1 MKKVCL
7 ISLERSAAGRNLRP
21 AGSEGVIMYRKSHAV
36 RTFLCLLLTFVFMTV
51 FSAQSLLAASDQKP
65 SVAWPEAPAINSGA
79 ACLMDADT
87 NAILFGANM
96 DEQRYPASITKVM
109 TALLVAENKQ
119 PADQVTFGEQAVS
132 ESIPGNAR
140 INVQLGETISVEDAL
155 HAILLASANEVCT
168 QLAIDIAGSVEAF
181 ADMMNE
187 RAAALGCTN
196 THFTNPNGLPDPNHY
211 TTAHDMALIMQE
223 AIKNE
228 TFLRVESDL
237 SYTIPPTNMTASPR
251 PLQNHHVML
260 FQEDPTYGYQGA
272 FAGKTGYTDEAHNT
286 LVTAAK
292 RNNVTLICVVLT
304 CDNLDYITD
313 TRSLFDYGFQ
323 HFTHHTLKDTKKES
337 LSGTISLP
345 KDAKLKSATYTD
357 PDDAAELESF
367 TRQYFYDGH
376 PIGTAE
382 VSSKKA
388 SSSDSSSSSSETAP
402 TGIVTPEANRDDAS
416 STGSLSSPLYILLG
430 LNAAAILVLIFA
442 VIQRSR
448 KKRKRRRRKNHR
460 K

>member
-1 MKKVCL
+1 
-7 ISLERSAAGRNLRP
+7 
-21 AGSEGVIMYRKSHAV
+21 MYRKSHAV
-36 RTFLCLLLTFVFMTV
+36 RTFLCLLLTFVFVTV
-51 FSAQSLLAASDQKP
+51 FSTQPLLAASDQKT
-65 SVAWPEAPAINSGA
+65 SVAWPEAPLTNSGA

-87 NAILFGANM
+87 GAILFDANM

-109 TALLVAENKQ
+109 TALLVAENRQ
-119 PADQVTFGEQAVS
+119 PTDTVTFGEQAVS

-140 INVQLGETISVEDAL
+140 IDVQLGETITVEDAL

-187 RAAALGCTN
+187 RAAALGCIN

-237 SYTIPPTNMTASPR
+237 SYTIQATNMTAAPR
-251 PLQNHHVML
+251 QLQNHHVML
-260 FQEDPTYGYQGA
+260 FQDDPTYGYQGA

-292 RNNVTLICVVLT
+292 RNNITLICVVLT
-304 CDNLDYITD
+304 CDNLDYIID
-313 TRSLFDYGFQ
+313 TRSLFDYGFDN
-323 HFTHHTLKDTKKES
+323 FTHYTLKDTKTES
-337 LSGTISLP
+337 LSGTITLP
-345 KDAKLKSATYTD
+345 KDAKLKNATYTD
-357 PDDAAELESF
+357 PDDAADQESF

-376 PIGTAE
+376 PIGIAE
-382 VSSKKA
+382 VSAK
-388 SSSDSSSSSSETAP
+388 SSSDDSSAVSSSSETP
-402 TGIVTPEANRDDAS
+402 SDGIGIVTPETDGANRSAAS
-416 STGSLSSPLYILLG
+416 FSSPLYVLIA
-430 LNAAAILVLIFA
+430 LNVIAVLVLIVA
-442 VIQRSR
+442 LIQRSR
-448 KKRKRRRRKNHR
+448 KRRRRRRKKNRR

>member
-1 MKKVCL
+1 
-7 ISLERSAAGRNLRP
+7 
-21 AGSEGVIMYRKSHAV
+21 MYRKSHAV
-36 RTFLCLLLTFVFMTV
+36 RTFLCLLLTFVFVTV
-51 FSAQSLLAASDQKP
+51 FSTQPLLAASDQKT
-65 SVAWPEAPAINSGA
+65 SVAWPEAPLTNSGA

-87 NAILFGANM
+87 GAILFDANM

-109 TALLVAENKQ
+109 TALLVAENRQ
-119 PADQVTFGEQAVS
+119 PTDTVTFGEQAVS

-140 INVQLGETISVEDAL
+140 IDVQLGETITVEDAL

-187 RAAALGCTN
+187 RAAALGCIN

-237 SYTIPPTNMTASPR
+237 SYTIQPTNMTAAPR
-251 PLQNHHVML
+251 QLQNHHVML
-260 FQEDPTYGYQGA
+260 FQDDPTYGYQGA

-292 RNNVTLICVVLT
+292 RNNITLICVVLT
-304 CDNLDYITD
+304 CDNLDYIID
-313 TRSLFDYGFQ
+313 TRSLFDYGFDN
-323 HFTHHTLKDTKKES
+323 FTHYTLKDTKTES
-337 LSGTISLP
+337 LSGTITLP
-345 KDAKLKSATYTD
+345 KDAKLKNATYTD
-357 PDDAAELESF
+357 PDDAADQESF

-382 VSSKKA
+382 VSAK
-388 SSSDSSSSSSETAP
+388 SSSDDSSAVSSSSETP
-402 TGIVTPEANRDDAS
+402 SDGIGIVTPETDGTNRSAAS
-416 STGSLSSPLYILLG
+416 FSSPLYVLIA
-430 LNAAAILVLIFA
+430 LNVIAVLVLIVA
-442 VIQRSR
+442 LIQRSR
-448 KKRKRRRRKNHR
+448 KRRRRRRKKNRR

>member
-1 MKKVCL
+1 
-7 ISLERSAAGRNLRP
+7 
-21 AGSEGVIMYRKSHAV
+21 MYRKSHAV
-36 RTFLCLLLTFVFMTV
+36 RTFLCLLLTFVFVTV
-51 FSAQSLLAASDQKP
+51 FSTQPLLAASDQKT
-65 SVAWPEAPAINSGA
+65 SVAWPKAPLTNSGA

-87 NAILFGANM
+87 GAILFDANM

-119 PADQVTFGEQAVS
+119 PTDTVTFGEQAVS

-140 INVQLGETISVEDAL
+140 IDVQLGETITVEDAL

-187 RAAALGCTN
+187 RAAALGCIN

-237 SYTIPPTNMTASPR
+237 SYTIQPTNMTAAPR
-251 PLQNHHVML
+251 QLQNHHVML
-260 FQEDPTYGYQGA
+260 FQDDPTYGYQGA

-292 RNNVTLICVVLT
+292 RNNITLICVVLT
-304 CDNLDYITD
+304 CDNLDYIID
-313 TRSLFDYGFQ
+313 TRSLFDYGFDN
-323 HFTHHTLKDTKKES
+323 FTHYTLKDTKTES
-337 LSGTISLP
+337 LSGTITLP
-345 KDAKLKSATYTD
+345 KDAKLKNATYTD
-357 PDDAAELESF
+357 PDDAADQESF

-376 PIGTAE
+376 PIGIAE
-382 VSSKKA
+382 VSAK
-388 SSSDSSSSSSETAP
+388 SSSDDSSAVSSSSETP
-402 TGIVTPEANRDDAS
+402 SDGIGIVTPETDGANRSAAS
-416 STGSLSSPLYILLG
+416 FSSPLYVLIA
-430 LNAAAILVLIFA
+430 LNVIAVLVLIVA
-442 VIQRSR
+442 LIQRSR
-448 KKRKRRRRKNHR
+448 KRRRRRRKKNRR

>member
-1 MKKVCL
+1 
-7 ISLERSAAGRNLRP
+7 
-21 AGSEGVIMYRKSHAV
+21 MYRKSHAV
-36 RTFLCLLLTFVFMTV
+36 RTFLCLLLTFVFVTV
-51 FSAQSLLAASDQKP
+51 FSTQPLLAASDQKT
-65 SVAWPEAPAINSGA
+65 SVAWPEAPLTNSGA

-87 NAILFGANM
+87 GAILFDANM

-119 PADQVTFGEQAVS
+119 PTDTVTFGEQAVS

-140 INVQLGETISVEDAL
+140 IDVQLGETITVEDAL

-187 RAAALGCTN
+187 RAAALGCIN

-237 SYTIPPTNMTASPR
+237 SYTIQPTNMTAAPR
-251 PLQNHHVML
+251 QLQNHHVML
-260 FQEDPTYGYQGA
+260 FQDDPTYGYQGA

-292 RNNVTLICVVLT
+292 RNNITLICVVLT
-304 CDNLDYITD
+304 CDNLDYIID
-313 TRSLFDYGFQ
+313 TRSLFDYGFDN
-323 HFTHHTLKDTKKES
+323 FTHYTLKDTKTES
-337 LSGTISLP
+337 LSGTITLP
-345 KDAKLKSATYTD
+345 KDAKLKNATYTD
-357 PDDAAELESF
+357 PDDAADQESF

-376 PIGTAE
+376 PIGIAE
-382 VSSKKA
+382 VSAK
-388 SSSDSSSSSSETAP
+388 SSSDDSSAVSSSSETP
-402 TGIVTPEANRDDAS
+402 SDGIGIVTPETDGANRSAAS
-416 STGSLSSPLYILLG
+416 FSSPLYVLIA
-430 LNAAAILVLIFA
+430 LNVIAVLVLIVA
-442 VIQRSR
+442 LIQRSR
-448 KKRKRRRRKNHR
+448 KRRRRRRKKNHR

>member
-1 MKKVCL
+1 
-7 ISLERSAAGRNLRP
+7 
-21 AGSEGVIMYRKSHAV
+21 MYRKSHAV
-36 RTFLCLLLTFVFMTV
+36 RTFLCLLLTFVFVTV
-51 FSAQSLLAASDQKP
+51 FSTQPLLAASDQKT
-65 SVAWPEAPAINSGA
+65 SVAWPEAPLTNSGA

-87 NAILFGANM
+87 GAILFDANM

-109 TALLVAENKQ
+109 TALLVAENRQ
-119 PADQVTFGEQAVS
+119 PTDTVTFGEQAVS

-140 INVQLGETISVEDAL
+140 IDVQLGETITVEDAL
-155 HAILLASANEVCT
+155 HAVLLASANEVCT

-237 SYTIPPTNMTASPR
+237 SYTIQPTNMTAAPR
-251 PLQNHHVML
+251 QLQNHHVML
-260 FQEDPTYGYQGA
+260 FQDDPTYGYQGA

-313 TRSLFDYGFQ
+313 TRSLFDYGFNN
-323 HFTHHTLKDTKKES
+323 FTHYTLKDTKKES

-357 PDDAAELESF
+357 PDDAADQETF

-382 VSSKKA
+382 VSANSG
-388 SSSDSSSSSSETAP
+388 DSSSSSSSSVSTSSETDS
-402 TGIVTPEANRDDAS
+402 TGIVTPEADKNDSS
-416 STGSLSSPLYILLG
+416 STGSLSSPLYVLIG
-430 LNAAAILVLIFA
+430 LNVAAVLILIIA
-442 VIQRSR
+442 LIQRSR
-448 KKRKRRRRKNHR
+448 KRRKRRNRKKRRR
-460 K
+460 

>member
-1 MKKVCL
+1 
-7 ISLERSAAGRNLRP
+7 
-21 AGSEGVIMYRKSHAV
+21 
-36 RTFLCLLLTFVFMTV
+36 
-51 FSAQSLLAASDQKP
+51 
-65 SVAWPEAPAINSGA
+65 
-79 ACLMDADT
+79 
-87 NAILFGANM
+87 
-96 DEQRYPASITKVM
+96 
-109 TALLVAENKQ
+109 
-119 PADQVTFGEQAVS
+119 
-132 ESIPGNAR
+132 
-140 INVQLGETISVEDAL
+140 
-155 HAILLASANEVCT
+155 
-168 QLAIDIAGSVEAF
+168 
-181 ADMMNE
+181 MMNE

-260 FQEDPTYGYQGA
+260 FQDDPTYGYQGA

-323 HFTHHTLKDTKKES
+323 HFTHHTLKDTKRES

-460 K
+460 E

>member
-1 MKKVCL
+1 
-7 ISLERSAAGRNLRP
+7 
-21 AGSEGVIMYRKSHAV
+21 
-36 RTFLCLLLTFVFMTV
+36 
-51 FSAQSLLAASDQKP
+51 
-65 SVAWPEAPAINSGA
+65 
-79 ACLMDADT
+79 
-87 NAILFGANM
+87 
-96 DEQRYPASITKVM
+96 M

-251 PLQNHHVML
+251 PLQNHHVL
-260 FQEDPTYGYQGA
+260 S
-272 FAGKTGYTDEAHNT
+272 
-286 LVTAAK
+286 
-292 RNNVTLICVVLT
+292 LIH
-304 CDNLDYITD
+304 I
-313 TRSLFDYGFQ
+313 
-323 HFTHHTLKDTKKES
+323 
-337 LSGTISLP
+337 
-345 KDAKLKSATYTD
+345 
-357 PDDAAELESF
+357 
-367 TRQYFYDGH
+367 
-376 PIGTAE
+376 
-382 VSSKKA
+382 
-388 SSSDSSSSSSETAP
+388 
-402 TGIVTPEANRDDAS
+402 
-416 STGSLSSPLYILLG
+416 
-430 LNAAAILVLIFA
+430 
-442 VIQRSR
+442 
-448 KKRKRRRRKNHR
+448 
-460 K
+460 

>member
-1 MKKVCL
+1 MNQNKIKIIAVLLLLC
-7 ISLERSAAGRNLRP
+7 ISAAWLERYEIQESGQNLSGQMADKMKQNTDEP
-21 AGSEGVIMYRKSHAV
+21 QNLY
-36 RTFLCLLLTFVFMTV
+36 
-51 FSAQSLLAASDQKP
+51 AQSA
-65 SVAWPEAPAINSGA
+65 V
-79 ACLMDADT
+79 LMDADSGRVLFGKEEEAIRPMAST
-87 NAILFGANM
+87 TKIMTCIIALEHMTDNEIVTASAYAASQPKVHLGVREGQQFYLRDILFSLMLESHNDSA
-96 DEQRYPASITKVM
+96 VM
-109 TALLVAENKQ
+109 VAE
-119 PADQVTFGEQAVS
+119 E
-132 ESIPGNAR
+132 
-140 INVQLGETISVEDAL
+140 
-155 HAILLASANEVCT
+155 
-168 QLAIDIAGSVEAF
+168 IAGSVEAF

-237 SYTIPPTNMTASPR
+237 SYTIPPTNMTAAPR
-251 PLQNHHVML
+251 QLQNHHVML

-286 LVTAAK
+286 LVTASK

-388 SSSDSSSSSSETAP
+388 SSSDSSSSSSEPSP

>member
-1 MKKVCL
+1 
-7 ISLERSAAGRNLRP
+7 
-21 AGSEGVIMYRKSHAV
+21 MYRKSHAV
-36 RTFLCLLLTFVFMTV
+36 RTFLCLLLTFVFVTV
-51 FSAQSLLAASDQKP
+51 FSTQPLLAASDQKT
-65 SVAWPEAPAINSGA
+65 SVAWPEAPLTNSGA

-87 NAILFGANM
+87 GAILFDANM

-119 PADQVTFGEQAVS
+119 PTDTVTFGEQAVS

-140 INVQLGETISVEDAL
+140 IDVQLGETITVEDAL

-187 RAAALGCTN
+187 RAAALGCIN

-237 SYTIPPTNMTASPR
+237 SYTIQATNMTAAPR
-251 PLQNHHVML
+251 QLQNHHVML
-260 FQEDPTYGYQGA
+260 FQDDPTYGYQGA

-292 RNNVTLICVVLT
+292 RNNITLICVVLT
-304 CDNLDYITD
+304 CDNLDYIID
-313 TRSLFDYGFQ
+313 TRSLFDYGFDN
-323 HFTHHTLKDTKKES
+323 FTHYTLKDTKTES
-337 LSGTISLP
+337 LSGTITLP
-345 KDAKLKSATYTD
+345 KDAKLKNATYTD
-357 PDDAAELESF
+357 PDDAADQESF

-376 PIGTAE
+376 PIGIAE
-382 VSSKKA
+382 VSAK
-388 SSSDSSSSSSETAP
+388 SSSDDSSAVSSSSETP
-402 TGIVTPEANRDDAS
+402 SDGIGIVTPETDGANRSAAS
-416 STGSLSSPLYILLG
+416 FSSPLYVLIA
-430 LNAAAILVLIFA
+430 LNVIAVLVLIVA
-442 VIQRSR
+442 LIQRSR
-448 KKRKRRRRKNHR
+448 KRRRRRRKKNRR

>member
-1 MKKVCL
+1 
-7 ISLERSAAGRNLRP
+7 
-21 AGSEGVIMYRKSHAV
+21 MYRKSHAV
-36 RTFLCLLLTFVFMTV
+36 RTFLCLLLTFVFVTV
-51 FSAQSLLAASDQKP
+51 FSTQPLLAASDQKT
-65 SVAWPEAPAINSGA
+65 SVAWPEAPLTNSGA

-87 NAILFGANM
+87 GAILFDANM

-109 TALLVAENKQ
+109 TALLVAENRQ
-119 PADQVTFGEQAVS
+119 PTDTVTFGEQAVS

-140 INVQLGETISVEDAL
+140 IDVQLGETITVEDAL

-187 RAAALGCTN
+187 RAAALGCIN

-237 SYTIPPTNMTASPR
+237 SYTIQPTNMTAAPR
-251 PLQNHHVML
+251 QLQNHHVML
-260 FQEDPTYGYQGA
+260 FQDDPTYGYQGA

-292 RNNVTLICVVLT
+292 RNNITLICVVLT
-304 CDNLDYITD
+304 CDNLDYIID
-313 TRSLFDYGFQ
+313 TRSLFDYGFDN
-323 HFTHHTLKDTKKES
+323 FTHYTLKDTKTES
-337 LSGTISLP
+337 LSGTITLP
-345 KDAKLKSATYTD
+345 KDAKLKNATYTD
-357 PDDAAELESF
+357 PDDAADQESF

-376 PIGTAE
+376 PIGIAE
-382 VSSKKA
+382 VSAK
-388 SSSDSSSSSSETAP
+388 SSSDDSSAVSSSSETP
-402 TGIVTPEANRDDAS
+402 SDGIGIVTPETDGANRSAAS
-416 STGSLSSPLYILLG
+416 FSSPLYVLIA
-430 LNAAAILVLIFA
+430 LNVIAVLVLIVA
-442 VIQRSR
+442 LIQRSR
-448 KKRKRRRRKNHR
+448 KRRRRRRKKNRR

>member
-1 MKKVCL
+1 
-7 ISLERSAAGRNLRP
+7 
-21 AGSEGVIMYRKSHAV
+21 MYRKSHAV
-36 RTFLCLLLTFVFMTV
+36 RTFLCLLLTFVFVTV
-51 FSAQSLLAASDQKP
+51 FSTQPLLAASDQKT
-65 SVAWPEAPAINSGA
+65 SVAWPEAPLTNSGA

-87 NAILFGANM
+87 GAILFDANM

-119 PADQVTFGEQAVS
+119 PTDTVTFGEQAVS

-140 INVQLGETISVEDAL
+140 IDVQLGETITVEDAL

-187 RAAALGCTN
+187 RAAALGCIN

-237 SYTIPPTNMTASPR
+237 SYTIQPTNMTAAPR
-251 PLQNHHVML
+251 QLQNHHVML
-260 FQEDPTYGYQGA
+260 FQDDPTYGYQGA

-292 RNNVTLICVVLT
+292 RNNITLICVVLT
-304 CDNLDYITD
+304 CDNLDYIID
-313 TRSLFDYGFQ
+313 TRSLFDYGFDN
-323 HFTHHTLKDTKKES
+323 FTHYTLKDTKTES
-337 LSGTISLP
+337 LSGTITLP
-345 KDAKLKSATYTD
+345 KDAKLKNATYTD
-357 PDDAAELESF
+357 PDDAADQESF

-376 PIGTAE
+376 PIGIAE
-382 VSSKKA
+382 VSAK
-388 SSSDSSSSSSETAP
+388 SSSDDSSAVSSSSETP
-402 TGIVTPEANRDDAS
+402 SDGIGIVTPETDGANRSAAS
-416 STGSLSSPLYILLG
+416 FSSPLYVLIA
-430 LNAAAILVLIFA
+430 LNVIAVLVLIVA
-442 VIQRSR
+442 LIQRSR
-448 KKRKRRRRKNHR
+448 KRRRRRRKKNRR

>member
-1 MKKVCL
+1 
-7 ISLERSAAGRNLRP
+7 
-21 AGSEGVIMYRKSHAV
+21 MYRKSHAV
-36 RTFLCLLLTFVFMTV
+36 RTFLCLLLTFVFVTV
-51 FSAQSLLAASDQKP
+51 FSTQPLLAASDQKT
-65 SVAWPEAPAINSGA
+65 SVAWPEAPLTNSGA

-87 NAILFGANM
+87 GAILFDANM

-119 PADQVTFGEQAVS
+119 PTDTVTFGEQAVS

-140 INVQLGETISVEDAL
+140 IDVQLGETITVEDAL

-168 QLAIDIAGSVEAF
+168 QLAIDIAGSVEVF

-187 RAAALGCTN
+187 RAAALGCIN

-237 SYTIPPTNMTASPR
+237 SYTIQPTNMTAAPR
-251 PLQNHHVML
+251 QLQNHHVML
-260 FQEDPTYGYQGA
+260 FQDDPTYGYQGA

-292 RNNVTLICVVLT
+292 RNNITLICVVLT
-304 CDNLDYITD
+304 CDNLDYIID
-313 TRSLFDYGFQ
+313 TRSLFDYGFDN
-323 HFTHHTLKDTKKES
+323 FTHYTLKDTKTES
-337 LSGTISLP
+337 LSGTITLP
-345 KDAKLKSATYTD
+345 KDAKLKNATYTD
-357 PDDAAELESF
+357 PDDAADQESF

-376 PIGTAE
+376 PIGIAE
-382 VSSKKA
+382 VSAK
-388 SSSDSSSSSSETAP
+388 SSSDDSSAVSSSSETP
-402 TGIVTPEANRDDAS
+402 SDGIGIVTPETDGANRSAAS
-416 STGSLSSPLYILLG
+416 FSSPLYVLIA
-430 LNAAAILVLIFA
+430 LNVIAVLVLIVA
-442 VIQRSR
+442 LIQRSR
-448 KKRKRRRRKNHR
+448 KRRRRRRKKNRR

>member
-1 MKKVCL
+1 
-7 ISLERSAAGRNLRP
+7 
-21 AGSEGVIMYRKSHAV
+21 MYRKSHAV
-36 RTFLCLLLTFVFMTV
+36 RTFLCLLLTFVFVTV
-51 FSAQSLLAASDQKP
+51 FSTQPLLAASDQKT
-65 SVAWPEAPAINSGA
+65 SVAWPEAPLTNSGA

-87 NAILFGANM
+87 GAILFDANM

-109 TALLVAENKQ
+109 TALLVAENRQ
-119 PADQVTFGEQAVS
+119 PTDTITFGEQAVS

-140 INVQLGETISVEDAL
+140 IDVQLGETITVEDAL
-155 HAILLASANEVCT
+155 HAVLLASANEVCT

-237 SYTIPPTNMTASPR
+237 SYTIQPTNMTASPR
-251 PLQNHHVML
+251 QLQNHHVML
-260 FQEDPTYGYQGA
+260 FQDDPTYGYQGA

-292 RNNVTLICVVLT
+292 RNNITLICVVLT

-313 TRSLFDYGFQ
+313 TRSLFDYGFNN
-323 HFTHHTLKDTKKES
+323 FTHYTLKDTKKES

-357 PDDAAELESF
+357 PDDAADQETPLLFPLLLKKIQPEL
-367 TRQYFYDGH
+367 
-376 PIGTAE
+376 
-382 VSSKKA
+382 
-388 SSSDSSSSSSETAP
+388 
-402 TGIVTPEANRDDAS
+402 
-416 STGSLSSPLYILLG
+416 
-430 LNAAAILVLIFA
+430 
-442 VIQRSR
+442 
-448 KKRKRRRRKNHR
+448 
-460 K
+460 

>member
-1 MKKVCL
+1 
-7 ISLERSAAGRNLRP
+7 
-21 AGSEGVIMYRKSHAV
+21 MYRKSHAV
-36 RTFLCLLLTFVFMTV
+36 RTFLCLLLTFVFVTV
-51 FSAQSLLAASDQKP
+51 FSTQPLLAASDQKT
-65 SVAWPEAPAINSGA
+65 SVAWPEAPLTNSGA

-87 NAILFGANM
+87 GAIFFDANM

-119 PADQVTFGEQAVS
+119 PTDTVTFGEQAVS

-140 INVQLGETISVEDAL
+140 IDVQLGETITVEDAL

-187 RAAALGCTN
+187 RAAALGCIN

-237 SYTIPPTNMTASPR
+237 SYTIQPTNMTAAPR
-251 PLQNHHVML
+251 QLQNHHVML
-260 FQEDPTYGYQGA
+260 FQDDPTYGYQGA

-292 RNNVTLICVVLT
+292 RNNITLICVVLT
-304 CDNLDYITD
+304 CDNLDYIID
-313 TRSLFDYGFQ
+313 TRSLFDYGFDN
-323 HFTHHTLKDTKKES
+323 FTHYTLKDTKTES
-337 LSGTISLP
+337 LSGTITLP
-345 KDAKLKSATYTD
+345 KDAKLKNATYTD
-357 PDDAAELESF
+357 PDDAADQESF

-376 PIGTAE
+376 PIGIAE
-382 VSSKKA
+382 VSAK
-388 SSSDSSSSSSETAP
+388 SSSDDSSAVSSSSETP
-402 TGIVTPEANRDDAS
+402 SDGIGIVTPETDGANRSAAS
-416 STGSLSSPLYILLG
+416 FSSPLYVLIA
-430 LNAAAILVLIFA
+430 LNVIAVLVLIVA
-442 VIQRSR
+442 LIQRSR
-448 KKRKRRRRKNHR
+448 KRRRRRRKKNRR

>member
-1 MKKVCL
+1 M
-7 ISLERSAAGRNLRP
+7 
-21 AGSEGVIMYRKSHAV
+21 
-36 RTFLCLLLTFVFMTV
+36 RTFLCLLLTFVFVTV
-51 FSAQSLLAASDQKP
+51 FSTQPLLAASDQKT
-65 SVAWPEAPAINSGA
+65 SVAWPEAPLTNSGA

-87 NAILFGANM
+87 GAILFDANM

-119 PADQVTFGEQAVS
+119 PTDTVTFGEQAVS

-140 INVQLGETISVEDAL
+140 IDVQLGETITVEDAL

-187 RAAALGCTN
+187 RAAALGCIN

-237 SYTIPPTNMTASPR
+237 SYTIQPTNMTAAPR
-251 PLQNHHVML
+251 QLQNHHVML
-260 FQEDPTYGYQGA
+260 FQDDPTYGYQGA

-292 RNNVTLICVVLT
+292 RNNITLICVVLT
-304 CDNLDYITD
+304 CDNLDYIID
-313 TRSLFDYGFQ
+313 TRSLFDYGFDN
-323 HFTHHTLKDTKKES
+323 FTHYTLKDTKTES
-337 LSGTISLP
+337 LSGTITLP
-345 KDAKLKSATYTD
+345 KDAKLKNATYTD
-357 PDDAAELESF
+357 PDDAADQESF

-382 VSSKKA
+382 VSAK
-388 SSSDSSSSSSETAP
+388 SSSDDSSAVSSSSETP
-402 TGIVTPEANRDDAS
+402 SDGIGIVTPETDGANRSAAS
-416 STGSLSSPLYILLG
+416 FSSPLYVLIA
-430 LNAAAILVLIFA
+430 LNVIAVLVLIVA
-442 VIQRSR
+442 LIQRSR
-448 KKRKRRRRKNHR
+448 KRRRRRRKKNRR

>member
-1 MKKVCL
+1 
-7 ISLERSAAGRNLRP
+7 
-21 AGSEGVIMYRKSHAV
+21 MYRKSHAV
-36 RTFLCLLLTFVFMTV
+36 RTFLCLLLTFVFVTV
-51 FSAQSLLAASDQKP
+51 FSTQPLLAASDQKT
-65 SVAWPEAPAINSGA
+65 SVAWPEAPLTNSGA

-87 NAILFGANM
+87 GAILFDANM

-119 PADQVTFGEQAVS
+119 PTDTVTFGEQAVS

-140 INVQLGETISVEDAL
+140 IDVQLGETITVEDAL

-187 RAAALGCTN
+187 RAAALGCIN

-237 SYTIPPTNMTASPR
+237 SYTIQPTNMTAAPR
-251 PLQNHHVML
+251 QLQNHHVML
-260 FQEDPTYGYQGA
+260 FQDDPTYGYQGA

-292 RNNVTLICVVLT
+292 RNNITLICVVLT
-304 CDNLDYITD
+304 CDNLDYIID
-313 TRSLFDYGFQ
+313 TRSLFDYGFDN
-323 HFTHHTLKDTKKES
+323 FTHYTLKDTKTES
-337 LSGTISLP
+337 LSGTITLP
-345 KDAKLKSATYTD
+345 KDAKLKNATYTD
-357 PDDAAELESF
+357 PDDAADQESF

-382 VSSKKA
+382 VSAKG
-388 SSSDSSSSSSETAP
+388 SSDDSSAVSSSSETP
-402 TGIVTPEANRDDAS
+402 SDGIGIVTPETDGANRSAAS
-416 STGSLSSPLYILLG
+416 FSSPLYVLIA
-430 LNAAAILVLIFA
+430 LNVIAVLVLIVA
-442 VIQRSR
+442 LIQRSR
-448 KKRKRRRRKNHR
+448 KRRRRRRKKNRR

>member
-1 MKKVCL
+1 
-7 ISLERSAAGRNLRP
+7 
-21 AGSEGVIMYRKSHAV
+21 MYRKSHAV
-36 RTFLCLLLTFVFMTV
+36 RTFLCLLLTFVFVTV
-51 FSAQSLLAASDQKP
+51 FSTQPLLAASDQKT
-65 SVAWPEAPAINSGA
+65 SVAWPEAPLTNSGA

-87 NAILFGANM
+87 GAILFDANM

-119 PADQVTFGEQAVS
+119 PTDTVTFGEQAVS

-140 INVQLGETISVEDAL
+140 IDVQLGETITVEDAL

-168 QLAIDIAGSVEAF
+168 QLVIDIAGSVEAF

-187 RAAALGCTN
+187 RAAALGCIN

-237 SYTIPPTNMTASPR
+237 SYTIQPTNMTAAPR
-251 PLQNHHVML
+251 QLQNHHVML
-260 FQEDPTYGYQGA
+260 FQDDPTYGYQGA

-292 RNNVTLICVVLT
+292 RNNITLICVVLT
-304 CDNLDYITD
+304 CDNLDYIID
-313 TRSLFDYGFQ
+313 TRSLFDYGFDN
-323 HFTHHTLKDTKKES
+323 FTHYTLKDTKTES
-337 LSGTISLP
+337 LSGTITLP
-345 KDAKLKSATYTD
+345 KDAKLKNATYTD
-357 PDDAAELESF
+357 PDDAADQESF

-382 VSSKKA
+382 VSAK
-388 SSSDSSSSSSETAP
+388 SSSDDSSAVSSSSETP
-402 TGIVTPEANRDDAS
+402 SDGIGIVTPETDGANRSAAS
-416 STGSLSSPLYILLG
+416 FSSPLYVLIA
-430 LNAAAILVLIFA
+430 LNVIAVLVLIVA
-442 VIQRSR
+442 LIQRSR
-448 KKRKRRRRKNHR
+448 KRRRRRRKKNRR

>member
-1 MKKVCL
+1 
-7 ISLERSAAGRNLRP
+7 
-21 AGSEGVIMYRKSHAV
+21 MYRKSHAV
-36 RTFLCLLLTFVFMTV
+36 RTFLCLLLTFVFVTV
-51 FSAQSLLAASDQKP
+51 FSTQPLLAASDQKT
-65 SVAWPEAPAINSGA
+65 SVAWPEAPLTNSGA

-87 NAILFGANM
+87 GAILFDANM

-119 PADQVTFGEQAVS
+119 PTDTVTFGEQAVS

-140 INVQLGETISVEDAL
+140 IDVQLGETITVEDAL

-187 RAAALGCTN
+187 RAAALGCIN

-237 SYTIPPTNMTASPR
+237 SYTIQPTNMTAAPR
-251 PLQNHHVML
+251 QLQNHHVML
-260 FQEDPTYGYQGA
+260 FQDDPTYGYQGA

-292 RNNVTLICVVLT
+292 RNNITLICVVLT
-304 CDNLDYITD
+304 CDNLDYIID
-313 TRSLFDYGFQ
+313 TRSLFDYGFDN
-323 HFTHHTLKDTKKES
+323 FTHYTLKDTKTES
-337 LSGTISLP
+337 LSGTITLP
-345 KDAKLKSATYTD
+345 KDAKLKNATYTD
-357 PDDAAELESF
+357 PDDAADQESI

-376 PIGTAE
+376 PIGIAE
-382 VSSKKA
+382 VSAK
-388 SSSDSSSSSSETAP
+388 SSSDDSSAVSSSSETP
-402 TGIVTPEANRDDAS
+402 SDGIGIVTPETDGANRSAAS
-416 STGSLSSPLYILLG
+416 FSSPLYVLIA
-430 LNAAAILVLIFA
+430 LNVIAVLVLIVA
-442 VIQRSR
+442 LIQRSR
-448 KKRKRRRRKNHR
+448 KRRRRRRKKNRR

>member
-1 MKKVCL
+1 
-7 ISLERSAAGRNLRP
+7 
-21 AGSEGVIMYRKSHAV
+21 MYRKSHAV
-36 RTFLCLLLTFVFMTV
+36 RTFLCLLLTFVFVTV
-51 FSAQSLLAASDQKP
+51 FSTQPLLAASDQKT
-65 SVAWPEAPAINSGA
+65 SVAWPEAPLTNSGA

-87 NAILFGANM
+87 GAILFDANM

-119 PADQVTFGEQAVS
+119 PTDTVTFGEQAVS

-140 INVQLGETISVEDAL
+140 IDVQLGETITVEDAL

-187 RAAALGCTN
+187 RAAALGCIN

-237 SYTIPPTNMTASPR
+237 SYTIQPTNMTAAPR
-251 PLQNHHVML
+251 QLQNHHVML
-260 FQEDPTYGYQGA
+260 FQDDPTYGYQGA

-292 RNNVTLICVVLT
+292 RNNITLICVVLT
-304 CDNLDYITD
+304 CDNLDYIID
-313 TRSLFDYGFQ
+313 TCSLFDYGFDKP
-323 HFTHHTLKDTKKES
+323 FATLYFKRHANRIAFR
-337 LSGTISLP
+337 TITLP
-345 KDAKLKSATYTD
+345 KKDAKLKKCHLYGS
-357 PDDAAELESF
+357 DDAADQGKF
-367 TRQYFYDGH
+367 HPTVFYDGH
-376 PIGTAE
+376 LIGIAE
-382 VSSKKA
+382 VSAK
-388 SSSDSSSSSSETAP
+388 SSSDDSSRFFFLRNTVGRNRNCN
-402 TGIVTPEANRDDAS
+402 TGN
-416 STGSLSSPLYILLG
+416 
-430 LNAAAILVLIFA
+430 
-442 VIQRSR
+442 
-448 KKRKRRRRKNHR
+448 
-460 K
+460 

>member
-1 MKKVCL
+1 
-7 ISLERSAAGRNLRP
+7 
-21 AGSEGVIMYRKSHAV
+21 MYRKSHAV
-36 RTFLCLLLTFVFMTV
+36 RTFLCLLLTFVFVTV
-51 FSAQSLLAASDQKP
+51 FSTQPLLAASDQKT
-65 SVAWPEAPAINSGA
+65 SVAWPEAPLTNSGA

-87 NAILFGANM
+87 GAIFFDANM

-119 PADQVTFGEQAVS
+119 PTDTVTFGEQAVS

-140 INVQLGETISVEDAL
+140 IDVQLGETITVEDAL

-187 RAAALGCTN
+187 RAAALGCIN

-237 SYTIPPTNMTASPR
+237 SYTIQPTNMTAAPR
-251 PLQNHHVML
+251 QLQNHHVML
-260 FQEDPTYGYQGA
+260 FQDDPTYGYQGA

-292 RNNVTLICVVLT
+292 RNNITLICVVLT
-304 CDNLDYITD
+304 CDNLDYIID
-313 TRSLFDYGFQ
+313 TRSLFDYGFDN
-323 HFTHHTLKDTKKES
+323 FTHYTLKDTKTES
-337 LSGTISLP
+337 LSGTITLP
-345 KDAKLKSATYTD
+345 KDAKLKNATYTD
-357 PDDAAELESF
+357 PDDAADQESF

-382 VSSKKA
+382 VSAK
-388 SSSDSSSSSSETAP
+388 SSSDDSSAVSSSSETP
-402 TGIVTPEANRDDAS
+402 SDGIGIVTPETDGANRSAAS
-416 STGSLSSPLYILLG
+416 FSSPLYVLIA
-430 LNAAAILVLIFA
+430 LNVIAVLVLIVA
-442 VIQRSR
+442 LIQRSR
-448 KKRKRRRRKNHR
+448 KRRRRRRKKNRR

>member
-1 MKKVCL
+1 
-7 ISLERSAAGRNLRP
+7 
-21 AGSEGVIMYRKSHAV
+21 MYRKSHAV
-36 RTFLCLLLTFVFMTV
+36 RTFLCLLLTFVFVTV
-51 FSAQSLLAASDQKP
+51 FSTQPLLAASDQKT
-65 SVAWPEAPAINSGA
+65 SVAWPEAPLTNSGA

-87 NAILFGANM
+87 GAILFDANM

-119 PADQVTFGEQAVS
+119 PTDTVTFGEQAVS

-140 INVQLGETISVEDAL
+140 IDVQLGETITVEDAL

-187 RAAALGCTN
+187 RAAALGCIN

-237 SYTIPPTNMTASPR
+237 SYTIQPTNMTAAPR
-251 PLQNHHVML
+251 QLQNHHVML
-260 FQEDPTYGYQGA
+260 FQDDPTYGYQGA

-292 RNNVTLICVVLT
+292 RNNITLICVVLT
-304 CDNLDYITD
+304 CDNLDYIID
-313 TRSLFDYGFQ
+313 TRSLFDYGFDN
-323 HFTHHTLKDTKKES
+323 FTHYTLKGTKTES
-337 LSGTISLP
+337 LSGTITLP
-345 KDAKLKSATYTD
+345 KDAKLKNATYTD
-357 PDDAAELESF
+357 PDDAADQESF

-382 VSSKKA
+382 VSAK
-388 SSSDSSSSSSETAP
+388 SSSDDSSAVSSSSETP
-402 TGIVTPEANRDDAS
+402 SDGIGIVTPETDGANRSAAS
-416 STGSLSSPLYILLG
+416 FSSPLYVLIALDVI
-430 LNAAAILVLIFA
+430 AVLVLIVA
-442 VIQRSR
+442 LIQRSR
-448 KKRKRRRRKNHR
+448 KRRRRRRKKNRR